1 MDRSRR
7 KDISLTRKNDASPAV
22 EEEAASTREAFK
34 IYFENS
40 FDVIYMY
47 DRDLKVLS
55 VSPSVQRLLGYSPSE
70 IVGKTFPELDI
81 LAPESVAAEVTDAM
95 RVFSGEA
102 KENSEYVFVARDG
115 SRMYGEVCGIP
126 VMKDGKAVSVVGV
139 ARDITDR
146 KLAEAAQR
154 SSEASY
160 RVLFQQSPIAVVS
173 FDNNLVI
180 TDVNDRLLAIMNT
193 ERDAA
198 LGFNVNEVEDK
209 KVIPYFQAAIN
220 GEVTHYEGKYRAT
233 TGGAEIWASA
243 SSSPIWDADGKVT
256 GGIAVIE
263 DITAQKRFEG
273 ALRESEELHRALFQQ
288 SPLGIFVFDTELI
301 ITECNERLIE
311 ILRSS
316 REKLVGF
323 DLHGLKDRRP
333 FHALMEAMTGRVAT
347 YEGSYEPTTGMGT
360 VQASFIFSPLLD
372 EAGVVI
378 GGVATLEDIRD
389 RLLSQEKLRRSEEIH
404 RALFQQSL
412 LGIFTFDKD
421 MKVTDCT
428 DRILEKIGVSR
439 EVAIGFDLHGMT
451 DRNLL
456 PAMFKALGGETGTYE
471 GRYKSALGKRVE
483 LEVSVLASP
492 LRDTAGGVS
501 GAIVA
506 LEDITLQK
514 KAQEELRSYS
524 ERLEEL
530 VTERTRQ
537 LEKSVDDLR
546 ALNDELEA
554 FGYSVSHDLRV
565 PLRAISG
572 LTKML
577 LDEHAGQLGGDGR
590 RLMDLI
596 LKNTEHMGDLVE
608 DLLGLSRAQRREM
621 KWGMLDMRQLASDV
635 IGDLEDEVSGRDVRF
650 VLDMLPPASGDRVL
664 VRQVLMNLIGNSV
677 KFTGKKDSALIEIA
691 GNTNGAENTYF
702 VRDNGAGFDMDYAEK
717 LFGVFQRLHRAEDF
731 EGTGVGLALTER
743 IVRRHGGKVWA
754 ESEIG
759 QGATF
764 YFTLPA
770 PRRD

>member
-1 MDRSRR
+1 M
-7 KDISLTRKNDASPAV
+7 TV
-22 EEEAASTREAFK
+22 
-34 IYFENS
+34 
-40 FDVIYMY
+40 Y

-55 VSPSVQRLLGYSPSE
+55 VSPSVQRLLGYSPSD

-81 LAPESVAAEVTDAM
+81 LAPESVAVAVTDAM

-160 RVLFQQSPIAVVS
+160 RV
-173 FDNNLVI
+173 
-180 TDVNDRLLAIMNT
+180 
-193 ERDAA
+193 
-198 LGFNVNEVEDK
+198 
-209 KVIPYFQAAIN
+209 
-220 GEVTHYEGKYRAT
+220 
-233 TGGAEIWASA
+233 
-243 SSSPIWDADGKVT
+243 
-256 GGIAVIE
+256 
-263 DITAQKRFEG
+263 
-273 ALRESEELHRALFQQ
+273 LFQQ

-421 MKVTDCT
+421 MKVTDCN

-554 FGYSVSHDLRV
+554 FFRVARPARTTARYLR
-565 PLRAISG
+565 PDEDAARRACR
-572 LTKML
+572 T
-577 LDEHAGQLGGDGR
+577 AR
-590 RLMDLI
+590 R
-596 LKNTEHMGDLVE
+596 
-608 DLLGLSRAQRREM
+608 
-621 KWGMLDMRQLASDV
+621 
-635 IGDLEDEVSGRDVRF
+635 
-650 VLDMLPPASGDRVL
+650 
-664 VRQVLMNLIGNSV
+664 
-677 KFTGKKDSALIEIA
+677 
-691 GNTNGAENTYF
+691 
-702 VRDNGAGFDMDYAEK
+702 
-717 LFGVFQRLHRAEDF
+717 
-731 EGTGVGLALTER
+731 
-743 IVRRHGGKVWA
+743 
-754 ESEIG
+754 
-759 QGATF
+759 
-764 YFTLPA
+764 
-770 PRRD
+770 